1 MCVCELVT
9 SPYLSGT
16 AVSVGEACIKR
27 NIPSVPKL
35 SVASKNCETV
45 YPVPLGSETVC
56 DEKTGKRLFIHPCVQ
71 LKLRWSLVRLSHE
84 RWACTLY
91 IYE

>member
-1 MCVCELVT
+1 MCELFT
-9 SPYLSGT
+9 SPYFSGT

-27 NIPSVPKL
+27 NIPIVPKL

-56 DEKTGKRLFIHPCVQ
+56 DEKNRQAAFYSPLCTTEALMVTGQAVP
-71 LKLRWSLVRLSHE
+71 
-84 RWACTLY
+84 
-91 IYE
+91 